1 LSQPSSRPLVSVIIA
16 VKNGERFL
24 ASAIRSVLAQTYRPY
39 EIIVVD
45 GQSQDA
51 TAAIARSFADVRY
64 IWQTSRGVAEAY
76 NMGLEAALGD
86 FIAFLSH
93 DDEWTPDKL
102 AVQIGYL
109 IEHPEIYYTVARV
122 KFFVEPGYSSPPGF
136 RPEWLEGDHVAFLP
150 ETLVARRAVFDL
162 VGRFDPAVSPADD
175 VDWFARAKDLGIPV
189 AVISQILLRKRIHNT
204 NTVLTT
210 PENDHLLLTILRNS
224 LARKR
229 QQRR

>member
-1 LSQPSSRPLVSVIIA
+1 MSQPSSQPLVSVIMA

-24 ASAIRSVLAQTYRPY
+24 GSAIRSVLAQTYGPY

-51 TAAIARSFADVRY
+51 TAAIAQSFAGVRY
-64 IWQTSRGVAEAY
+64 VLQTSRGVAEAY
-76 NMGLEAALGD
+76 NMGLDAARGD

-102 AVQIGYL
+102 AVQMGYL

-122 KFFVEPGYSSPPGF
+122 KFFVEPGYSPPPGF
-136 RPEWLEGDHVAFLP
+136 RPEWLEGDHVGFLP

-175 VDWFARAKDLGIPV
+175 VDWFARAKDQRVPA
-189 AVISQILLRKRIHNT
+189 AVLPQVLLRKRLHNA
-204 NTVLTT
+204 NTALTT
-210 PENDHLLLTILRNS
+210 PENNRLLVTILRNS

-229 QQRR
+229 QQGQ